1 MRYNHFSMLPE
12 QAFSPRSKVF
22 AHGGMTREGGDGGG
36 GSPQPTSTSTTTIPE
51 YAKPYVER
59 LLGKAEAASEA
70 PYQTYGGER
79 LTGPT
84 EQQLAARQG
93 VAGLQQPGQFGAGTE
108 LAAMGGLGAL
118 GFGGQAAQAGQ
129 NYMGLATSPA
139 AQQAFM
145 SPYMQNVVDVQKQE
159 AIRDAQKGN
168 LAGNL
173 AAARQGTYGG
183 ARQLLA
189 QTERERNLGSQL
201 AQIQATGSQKA
212 FEAAQ
217 QAQQFGSNL
226 GLQGLGQA
234 IGAGGQAAQ
243 AGATLGQLGIGQQQQ
258 DLARLQAQ
266 EQAGALGQR
275 EQQAALDLAY
285 QDFLAQQRYP
295 YSQLGFMSDILR
307 GSGNLAGTGGQ
318 AIYQA
323 PPSTGSQLLGLAS
336 SLGGAYLAGGGKFFQ
351 EGGEVRGLGA
361 VKNYAEGGSVM
372 QDMIDVS
379 KLDADQIQ
387 QIRDT
392 GARKDVPDIILLGE
406 LEAKLAEMKR
416 MQAAASQPPQSTAVE
431 DIRNEAMQAAAGL
444 DAIPVPDDYYRDET
458 ELAGGGIIA
467 FADGGVPSMDPGMPY
482 GPGYINGMGYA
493 EGGRVGGIEYADGS
507 VGYALPGLAVLGQ
520 VGARALPYISRGIS
534 ALRSGLGGPDKA
546 IIGGATGLARGVGNL
561 AKGAVRNPLTT
572 AATLGAGYGYVAGE
586 GGEPSQGTAGA
597 GDEKSH
603 EADGNNAAKK
613 AEPKVAVSDKTESKI
628 KKAEDSYE
636 QYLRKMLK
644 DSEMAEADKNEAI
657 GFALMKAGAK
667 AMSGKSQYALQNI
680 GEGIEAGADEY
691 IRNLSQ
697 AKKDKKEAM
706 KTLAEYGLA
715 KEKLGIEREKALAA
729 REGVAEQAA
738 TRKEIAAANTRQKY
752 FDAYQDAYKYIPQ
765 FKPDG
770 APNPQWK
777 SFSKFMSE
785 AQASRGPDTTSATPI
800 GERQPLTS
808 DRYR

>member
-12 QAFSPRSKVF
+12 QAFNPRSKVF
-22 AHGGMTREGGDGGG
+22 THGGMTLEGGDGGG
-36 GSPQPTSTSTTTIPE
+36 GQAQPTSTSTTTIPE

-84 EQQLAARQG
+84 QEQLAARQG

-129 NYMGLATSPA
+129 NYMGLATSPQ

-159 AIRDAQKGN
+159 AIRDAQKQN

-173 AAARQGTYGG
+173 GAARQGTYGG

-336 SLGGAYLAGGGKFFQ
+336 SLGGAYLAGGGKFFR
-351 EGGEVRGLGA
+351 EGGEVSGLGA
-361 VKNYAEGGSVM
+361 AKRYAGGGEVIEN
-372 QDMIDVS
+372 MIDVA
-379 KLDADQIQ
+379 KLTPEQIEQ
-387 QIRDT
+387 TKET
-392 GARKDVPDIILLGE
+392 GARPDVAILLNAALDE
-406 LEAKLAEMKR
+406 KIDEFKR
-416 MQAAASQPPQSTAVE
+416 MQ
-431 DIRNEAMQAAAGL
+431 QAAAQPQTTTAIQDIQNEGMQIAGL
-444 DAIPVPDDYYRDET
+444 NAIPVPDDYYREP
-458 ELAGGGIIA
+458 EQLASGGIIA
-467 FADGGVPSMDPGMPY
+467 FAGGGMPSMDPGLPY
-482 GPGYINGMGYA
+482 GLGYTNNMGYDGGGVVA
-493 EGGRVGGIEYADGS
+493 FQEGGDTRQQMAAQMAADRAALSQAGGKFS
-507 VGYALPGLAVLGQ
+507 
-520 VGARALPYISRGIS
+520 S
-534 ALRSGLGGPDKA
+534 ALSDILTLPARGLGGAYNFAVARPLRAITGADIPYAFQDNPEMVQSLTPYYDKNIRA
-546 IIGGATGLARGVGNL
+546 NEP
-561 AKGAVRNPLTT
+561 AKEEAKKP
-572 AATLGAGYGYVAGE
+572 E
-586 GGEPSQGTAGA
+586 
-597 GDEKSH
+597 EKKP
-603 EADGNNAAKK
+603 APK
-613 AEPKVAVSDKTESKI
+613 AEPKVAVSDKTAK
-628 KKAEDSYE
+628 KVQKAEDSYE
-636 QYLRKMLK
+636 KYLRDALK
-644 DSEMAEADKNEAI
+644 DADMAESDKNQAI

-680 GEGIEAGADEY
+680 GEGIESGADEY
-691 IRNLSQ
+691 VRYLNQ
-697 AKKDKKEAM
+697 AKKDKKEAQ
-706 KTLAEYGLA
+706 KSLVEYGLA
-715 KEKLGIEREKALAA
+715 KEKLGLEREKI
-729 REGVAEQAA
+729 AA
-738 TRKEIAAANTRQKY
+738 TERNTAAQIEGRGATANQKFISDLIETY
-752 FDAYQDAYKYIPQ
+752 NKSPLINTPGTKTYEPLQVYLKRRLDAIRGTVSGGSTPVEGRTAVAADFD
-765 FKPDG
+765 
-770 APNPQWK
+770 
-777 SFSKFMSE
+777 
-785 AQASRGPDTTSATPI
+785 R
-800 GERQPLTS
+800 
-808 DRYR
+808 